1 MSYGVQTTLNGLY
14 SKDEQHSLNVEMA
27 HLGHFPKMKNRT
39 QWNPLWPE
47 LPTIWRA
54 CEYIVFAHTEL
65 QIAVSAVKVND
76 ELIKMGFPAQK
87 VKRTVAA
94 TMAGNDNMVKINRR
108 EYPCDGGKSWALYV
122 WGKEA
127 ADEMNARDAVLA
139 KWLND
144 PANIDRVHD
153 VLSTTC
159 ALGLD
164 RFKPKKGWGN
174 DVSV

>member
-1 MSYGVQTTLNGLY
+1 MSYGVQTTLDGLY
-14 SKDEQHSLNVEMA
+14 SRDELHAVDVEMA
-27 HLGHFPKMKNRT
+27 QLGHFPNMKNRT
-39 QWNPLWPE
+39 QWNPLWPK
-47 LPTIWRA
+47 LHTIGEA
-54 CEYIVFAHTEL
+54 VEYIVIAHTDK

-76 ELIKMGFPAQK
+76 ELIAMGFAPQK

-94 TMAGNDNMVKINRR
+94 MMAGHPNMFKINRR
-108 EYPCDGGKSWALYV
+108 EYPYEGGKSWAMYV
-122 WGKEA
+122 FGKEA
-127 ADEMNARDAVLA
+127 LNEMNARDAVLA

-164 RFKPKKGWGN
+164 RFKPKKGWDD